1 METMFLPKK
10 LYDESIKYENI
21 VLEYVFRYK
30 PEMVEVEFEYYLDQE
45 DRDYLL
51 SLISKAHKL
60 AFTSEENVNTHLDE
74 FFTDLFDIDLDDLD
88 KRLGDYIDKYNYG
101 RFSKEVREEML
112 KHCENKA
119 RADFEAAFEYWVS
132 DEDELLQYYETEEI

>member
-21 VLEYVFRYK
+21 VLGYVFRYK

-60 AFTSEENVNTHLDE
+60 TFTSEENVNTHLDE

>member
-30 PEMVEVEFEYYLDQE
+30 PEMVEIEFEYYLDQE

-51 SLISKAHKL
+51 SLIFKAHKL
-60 AFTSEENVNTHLDE
+60 TFTSEENVDTHLDE

-88 KRLGDYIDKYNYG
+88 KKLGDYISKYNYG